1 MEPNVSYLHEE
12 IYKVVKERWAC
23 NVIKHDIYVSHV
35 NTLRFA
41 YTYVQNKTDYE
52 QIFVCFSVKNEN
64 ISNYYRTQS
73 HFLPF

>member
-52 QIFVCFSVKNEN
+52 QIFVLLLSQE
-64 ISNYYRTQS
+64 
-73 HFLPF
+73 